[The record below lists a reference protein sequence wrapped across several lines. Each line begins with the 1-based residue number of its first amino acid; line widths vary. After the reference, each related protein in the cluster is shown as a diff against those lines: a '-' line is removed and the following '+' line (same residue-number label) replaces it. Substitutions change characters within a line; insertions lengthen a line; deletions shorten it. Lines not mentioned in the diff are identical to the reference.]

1 MSTKRKPKCPH
12 TAGHICNTFMPCDE
26 KCPYFSSKA
35 CKNAWQTLKA
45 AVLAQQ
51 TNNSAMDAIAICQ
64 QLSRFDD
71 TSDMCPESLAR
82 LIRGARKLQRHQ

>member
-1 MSTKRKPKCPH
+1 MTLQEAVDHLDR
-12 TAGHICNTFMPCDE
+12 FCD
-26 KCPYFSSKA
+26 FSSPSDIA
-35 CKNAWQTLKA
+35 EAWQTLKA